1 MKKILFT
8 LFILILFVFCRT
20 EVKTN
25 DSFNIPENTVQMNF
39 KVQSFI
45 PQLPNE
51 LKETSGL
58 IFYDNLFWTFNDSG
72 GKNKIFGIN
81 ISGKI
86 VKEIT
91 LKNAKNIDWEDI
103 AQDKKYIYVGDF
115 GNNRG
120 IRNNQKIYRIKKSKI
135 DKKYSQSVETGVTDF
150 SFSNQS
156 KFIFSIY
163 KTQFD
168 CEAMIVFHDNLFV
181 FTKDWKTQ
189 NTTVYKIPQKTGK
202 NEAKPME
209 YFNVNGLVTAADIN
223 PAGDKL
229 ALIGYKNFKPFLW
242 IFSGISENGF
252 FKGIKIY
259 STLDDINY
267 SQTEGV
273 CFAGNDSLFISCER
287 TKSFQQ
293 QIFLIDLK
301 TAE

>member
-8 LFILILFVFCRT
+8 LFIVILFVFCRT

-25 DSFNIPENTVQMNF
+25 DSFNIPENTVRKNF
-39 KVQSFI
+39 SVQKFI
-45 PQLPNE
+45 PHLPHE

-72 GKNKIFGIN
+72 GKNKIFGVN
-81 ISGKI
+81 ASGKI
-86 VKEIT
+86 VKEIK

-103 AQDKKYIYVGDF
+103 TQDKKYIYIGDF

-135 DKKYSQSVETGVTDF
+135 DKKFSQSLEAGVIDF
-150 SFSNQS
+150 SFADQNE
-156 KFIFSIY
+156 FIFSMHN
-163 KTQFD
+163 TRFD
-168 CEAMIVFHDNLFV
+168 CEAMVEFHDNLFV

-189 NTTVYKIPQKTGK
+189 NTTVYKIPQKTEK
-202 NEAKPME
+202 NKAQPLEH
-209 YFNVNGLVTAADIN
+209 FNINGLVTAADIN

-229 ALIGYKNFKPFLW
+229 VLLGYKNLKPFLW
-242 IFSGISENGF
+242 IFSGISDNSF
-252 FKGIKIY
+252 FEGDKIY
-259 STLDDINY
+259 SELDDVNY

-273 CFAGNDSLFISCER
+273 CFAGNDSLFISCEK
-287 TKSFQQ
+287 TSSFLQ

-301 TAE
+301 AAE